1 MRRFIVSILALAL
14 CVGTAFAEVKTGT
27 PARPKPNTPTMGH
40 RSIATWKHSPAIVKA
55 AEKNDLEKVKKL
67 LDKEINPN
75 SVSKEKYNRKR
86 TALEVAAENNNMDM
100 VQLLVNAGATDKEGL
115 ANGANTQTALSAAT
129 KNNNLEMVQFLLN
142 NGILPIN
149 DAGTPKNTVYPKNP
163 LFRIMGTDDRLGEC
177 VHDKNTEAIIKL
189 LTENG
194 ADINDRS
201 YAKCASRQEA
211 CYDRTPLINVFRT
224 LKADSSR
231 HAKCID
237 EKVKL
242 LVKLGADVNVR
253 DDFGHSPLFYAIL
266 GGYDKTAQFL
276 EKEGTPLTDEEK
288 KELEETYAN
297 VIYQRNLQQQREQ
310 ERAQGNKELLDIFV
324 KGVGDV
330 AVGVATKV
338 GDVPAATA
346 AQALSGMST
355 TSSNGATCGDSKH
368 QFQGATCDKCV
379 NNKPRTNAAC
389 AACCATLGKPI
400 ADNRYWPNGRAP
412 KDGFTRPGCY
422 CVFTDGSA
430 NIF

>member
-1 MRRFIVSILALAL
+1 MISIFVLAVCAGM
-14 CVGTAFAEVKTGT
+14 VQAKSQAST
-27 PARPKPNTPTMGH
+27 PKVDTPKGH
-40 RSIATWKHSPAIVKA
+40 RTIATWKHSPAIVKA

-201 YAKCASRQEA
+201 YVKCASRQEA

-346 AQALSGMST
+346 AQVLVGISDT
-355 TSSNGATCGDSKH
+355 TSSGNGTCGDSKH
-368 QFQGATCDKCV
+368 QFTGATCDKCV